1 MTKLIKGIL
10 IFANILVFLSLLLA
24 KIASTVSPD
33 KWLFPSYFSFAVFP
47 LILANLF
54 FLLFWIF
61 TRKWWFL
68 LPLFSF
74 VLFFGIMRAVFP
86 VNLSKPKVN
95 EKDKKITF
103 LTYNTMAMG
112 NMKEYSPEKS
122 NPVVQYILF
131 RDADIVC
138 LQEFA
143 ISDNEGQFQE
153 KDFKRYF
160 DKYPYRHIKYKLS
173 RWNMHQGLVTLSK
186 YPIINKQDVD
196 YEAKFN
202 LSIYSDIVIGDDTV
216 RVINNHLESNR
227 ITAQD
232 MQQTSQLRKEF
243 DSEKLTDITKYLS
256 GKLGTA
262 AKVRAAQAKVIDKL
276 KKNTPPNYRM
286 IVCGDFNDVPA
297 AYTYTKVKGNLHDAF
312 CENETGLGWTYN
324 RSLFRFRIDYI
335 LYDDSFTSA
344 NYKRGNLRKSDHY
357 PVQVDLYLKKR
368 GAVSSEQ

>member
-1 MTKLIKGIL
+1 MTKFIKGIL
-10 IFANILVFLSLLLA
+10 ILANILVFLGLLMA
-24 KIASTVSPD
+24 KIASTVSPGS
-33 KWLFPSYFSFAVFP
+33 WLFPSYFSFGIFV

-54 FLLFWIF
+54 FLAFWIF

-74 VLFFGIMRAVFP
+74 LLFFGLMRAVFP
-86 VNLSKPKVN
+86 INLSKPKVY
-95 EKDKKITF
+95 EKDKKIT
-103 LTYNTMAMG
+103 LLSYNTMSMG
-112 NMKEYSPEKS
+112 GLKEYSPEKS

-153 KDFKRYF
+153 KDFKRYLN
-160 DKYPYRHIKYKLS
+160 KYPYRHIKYKLN
-173 RWNMHQGLVTLSK
+173 RWNMHQGIVTLSK
-186 YPIINKQDVD
+186 YPIINKQDVN

-202 LSIYSDIVIGDDTV
+202 LSIYTDILIDGDTV

-232 MQQTSQLRKEF
+232 MQQTAQLRKEF

-256 GKLGTA
+256 GKLGIA
-262 AKVRAAQAKVIDKL
+262 AKVRAAQAEEIARIIKGTPRNYKL
-276 KKNTPPNYRM
+276 

-297 AYTYTKVKGNLHDAF
+297 AYSYSKIKGNLHDAF

-324 RSLFRFRIDYI
+324 RSMFRFRIDYI

-344 NYKRGNLRKSDHY
+344 NYKRGNLRSSDHY
-357 PVQVDLYLKKR
+357 PVQVDLYMKAK
-368 GAVSSEQ
+368 